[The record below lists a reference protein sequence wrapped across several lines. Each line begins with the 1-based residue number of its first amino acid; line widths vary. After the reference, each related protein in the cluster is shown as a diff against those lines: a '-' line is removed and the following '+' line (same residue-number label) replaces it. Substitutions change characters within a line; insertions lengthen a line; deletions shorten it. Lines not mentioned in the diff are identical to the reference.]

1 VTAIG
6 RDKADF
12 TEPQKI
18 IEIVKSTDADI
29 IINAVAYTSVDL
41 AEEEFELANI
51 INGTTVKELAKVS
64 ASRNIPFLHISTDYV
79 FKGGGNLN
87 WKTSDQTNP
96 QNSYGKSKLIGES
109 GILEA
114 GGPHVIL
121 RTSWVFSSHVNNFV
135 KTMLRLAS
143 NNNELSIVKDQIGG
157 PTCAKDIANALW
169 KIASDFYAGNG
180 ITGIYHF
187 SGKPNS
193 SWANF
198 ASVDLTISIIFWG
211 SVKSALSRPIAVT
224 LGLLHSSLATWPVFP
239 NKSIFILFFQAER
252 QRHHGFEG
260 LSTNLYFLN
269 TTVLFFA
276 APHLELQKVS
286 NLIHF

>member
-1 VTAIG
+1 MKILLFGKTGQVAKELCNRPNVTAIG

-29 IINAVAYTSVDL
+29 IINAVAYTYVDL

-79 FKGGGNLN
+79 FKGDGNLN

-114 GGPHVIL
+114 GGPYVIL
-121 RTSWVFSSHVNNFV
+121 RTSWVFSSHGNNFV

-143 NNNELSIVKDQIGG
+143 NNTELSIVKDQIGG
-157 PTCAKDIANALW
+157 PTCAKDIADALW
-169 KIASDFYAGNG
+169 KIASDFYAGKG

-198 ASVDLTISIIFWG
+198 ASEIFFQTHQDIKIKQILTKDFLT
-211 SVKSALSRPIAVT
+211 KAKRPLNSR
-224 LGLLHSSLATWPVFP
+224 LDCSSLRIDYGIKQPEWK
-239 NKSIFILFFQAER
+239 KSL
-252 QRHHGFEG
+252 
-260 LSTNLYFLN
+260 TN
-269 TTVLFFA
+269 VLA
-276 APHLELQKVS
+276 
-286 NLIHF
+286 NLK

>member
-1 VTAIG
+1 MKILLFGKTGQVAKELCNRPNVTAIG

-12 TEPQKI
+12 TETQKI
-18 IEIVKSTDADI
+18 IEIVESTDADI

-41 AEEEFELANI
+41 AEDEFKLANI
-51 INGTTVKELAKVS
+51 INGTTVKEIAKVS

-79 FKGGGNLN
+79 FKGDGNLN

-121 RTSWVFSSHVNNFV
+121 RTSWVFSSHGNNFV

-143 NNNELSIVKDQIGG
+143 NNHELSIVKDQIGG
-157 PTCAKDIANALW
+157 PTCAKDIADALW

-187 SGKPNS
+187 TGKPNS

-198 ASVDLTISIIFWG
+198 ASEIFSQTHQDIKIKQILTEDFLT
-211 SVKSALSRPIAVT
+211 KAKRPLNSR
-224 LGLLHSSLATWPVFP
+224 LDCSSLRIDYGIEQPEWK
-239 NKSIFILFFQAER
+239 KSL
-252 QRHHGFEG
+252 
-260 LSTNLYFLN
+260 TN
-269 TTVLFFA
+269 VLA
-276 APHLELQKVS
+276 DLK
-286 NLIHF
+286 

>member
-1 VTAIG
+1 MKILLFGKTGQVAKELCNRPNVTAIG

-79 FKGGGNLN
+79 FKGDGNLN
-87 WKTSDQTNP
+87 WKTSDQANP

-121 RTSWVFSSHVNNFV
+121 RTSWVFSSHGNNFV

-143 NNNELSIVKDQIGG
+143 NNSELSIVKDQIGG

-198 ASVDLTISIIFWG
+198 ASEIFSQSQQDIKIKQILTKDFLT
-211 SVKSALSRPIAVT
+211 KAKRPLNSR
-224 LGLLHSSLATWPVFP
+224 LDCSSLRIDYGIKQPEWK
-239 NKSIFILFFQAER
+239 KSL
-252 QRHHGFEG
+252 
-260 LSTNLYFLN
+260 TN
-269 TTVLFFA
+269 VLA
-276 APHLELQKVS
+276 
-286 NLIHF
+286 NLK

>member
-1 VTAIG
+1 MKILLFGKTGQVAKELCNRPNVTAIG

-79 FKGGGNLN
+79 FKGDGNLN

-121 RTSWVFSSHVNNFV
+121 RTSWVFSSHGNNFV

-143 NNNELSIVKDQIGG
+143 NNTELSIVKDQIGG
-157 PTCAKDIANALW
+157 PTCAKDIADALW

-198 ASVDLTISIIFWG
+198 ASEIFFQTHQDIKIKQILTKDFLT
-211 SVKSALSRPIAVT
+211 KAKRPLNSR
-224 LGLLHSSLATWPVFP
+224 LDCSSLRIDYGIKQPEWK
-239 NKSIFILFFQAER
+239 KSL
-252 QRHHGFEG
+252 
-260 LSTNLYFLN
+260 TN
-269 TTVLFFA
+269 VLA
-276 APHLELQKVS
+276 
-286 NLIHF
+286 NLK

>member
-1 VTAIG
+1 MKILLFGKTGQVAKELCNRPNVTAIG

-41 AEEEFELANI
+41 AEEEFELANV

-79 FKGGGNLN
+79 FKGDGNLN

-114 GGPHVIL
+114 GGPYVIL
-121 RTSWVFSSHVNNFV
+121 RTSWVFSSHGNNFV

-143 NNNELSIVKDQIGG
+143 NNNELSIIKDQIGG
-157 PTCAKDIANALW
+157 PTCAKDIADALW

-198 ASVDLTISIIFWG
+198 ASEIFFQTHQDIKIKQILTKDFLT
-211 SVKSALSRPIAVT
+211 KAKRPLNSR
-224 LGLLHSSLATWPVFP
+224 LDCSSLRIDYGIKQPEWK
-239 NKSIFILFFQAER
+239 KSL
-252 QRHHGFEG
+252 
-260 LSTNLYFLN
+260 TN
-269 TTVLFFA
+269 VLA
-276 APHLELQKVS
+276 
-286 NLIHF
+286 NLK

>member
-1 VTAIG
+1 MKILLFGKTGQVAKELCNRPNVTAIG

-41 AEEEFELANI
+41 AEEEFDLANI

-79 FKGGGNLN
+79 FKGDGNLN

-121 RTSWVFSSHVNNFV
+121 RTSWVFSSHGNNFV

-157 PTCAKDIANALW
+157 PTCAKDIADALW

-198 ASVDLTISIIFWG
+198 ASEIFSQTHQDIKIKQILTKDFLT
-211 SVKSALSRPIAVT
+211 KAKRPLNSR
-224 LGLLHSSLATWPVFP
+224 LDCSSLRIDYGIKQPEWK
-239 NKSIFILFFQAER
+239 KSL
-252 QRHHGFEG
+252 
-260 LSTNLYFLN
+260 TN
-269 TTVLFFA
+269 VLA
-276 APHLELQKVS
+276 
-286 NLIHF
+286 NLK

>member
-1 VTAIG
+1 MKILLFGKTGQVAKELCNRPNVTAIG

-79 FKGGGNLN
+79 FKGDGNLN

-121 RTSWVFSSHVNNFV
+121 RTSWVFSSHGNNFV

-143 NNNELSIVKDQIGG
+143 NNTELSIVKDQIGG
-157 PTCAKDIANALW
+157 PTCAKDIADALW

-187 SGKPNS
+187 TGKPNS

-198 ASVDLTISIIFWG
+198 ASEIFFQTHQDIKIKQILTKDFLT
-211 SVKSALSRPIAVT
+211 KAKRPLNSR
-224 LGLLHSSLATWPVFP
+224 LDCSSLRIDYGIKQPEWK
-239 NKSIFILFFQAER
+239 KSL
-252 QRHHGFEG
+252 
-260 LSTNLYFLN
+260 TN
-269 TTVLFFA
+269 VLA
-276 APHLELQKVS
+276 
-286 NLIHF
+286 NLK

>member
-1 VTAIG
+1 MKILLFGKTGQVAKELCNRPNVTAIG

-79 FKGGGNLN
+79 FKGDGNLN

-121 RTSWVFSSHVNNFV
+121 RTSWVFSSHGNNFV

-143 NNNELSIVKDQIGG
+143 NNNELSIIKDQIGG
-157 PTCAKDIANALW
+157 PTCAKDIADALW
-169 KIASDFYAGNG
+169 KIASDFYAGKV

-198 ASVDLTISIIFWG
+198 ASEIFFQTHQDIKIKQILTKDFLT
-211 SVKSALSRPIAVT
+211 KAKRPLNSR
-224 LGLLHSSLATWPVFP
+224 LDCSSLRIDYGIKQPEWK
-239 NKSIFILFFQAER
+239 KSL
-252 QRHHGFEG
+252 
-260 LSTNLYFLN
+260 TN
-269 TTVLFFA
+269 VLA
-276 APHLELQKVS
+276 
-286 NLIHF
+286 NLK

>member
-1 VTAIG
+1 MKILLFGKTGQVAKELCNRPNVTAIG

-79 FKGGGNLN
+79 FKGDGNLN

-121 RTSWVFSSHVNNFV
+121 RTSWVFSSHGNNFV

-143 NNNELSIVKDQIGG
+143 NNNELSIIKDQIGG
-157 PTCAKDIANALW
+157 PTCAKDIADALW
-169 KIASDFYAGNG
+169 KIASDFYGGNG

-198 ASVDLTISIIFWG
+198 ASEIFFQTHQDIKIKQILTKDFLT
-211 SVKSALSRPIAVT
+211 KAKRPLNSR
-224 LGLLHSSLATWPVFP
+224 LDCSSLRIDYGIKQPEWK
-239 NKSIFILFFQAER
+239 KSL
-252 QRHHGFEG
+252 
-260 LSTNLYFLN
+260 TN
-269 TTVLFFA
+269 VLA
-276 APHLELQKVS
+276 
-286 NLIHF
+286 NLK

>member
-1 VTAIG
+1 MKILLFGKTGQVAKELCNRPNVTAIG

-79 FKGGGNLN
+79 FKGDGNLN

-121 RTSWVFSSHVNNFV
+121 RTSWVFSSHGNNFV

-157 PTCAKDIANALW
+157 PTCAKDIADALW
-169 KIASDFYAGNG
+169 KIASDFYAGKG

-198 ASVDLTISIIFWG
+198 ASEIFSQTHQDIKIKQILTKDFLT
-211 SVKSALSRPIAVT
+211 KAKRPLNSR
-224 LGLLHSSLATWPVFP
+224 LDCSSLRIDYGIKQPEWKKGLTNVLA
-239 NKSIFILFFQAER
+239 NLR
-252 QRHHGFEG
+252 QDQ
-260 LSTNLYFLN
+260 L
-269 TTVLFFA
+269 
-276 APHLELQKVS
+276 
-286 NLIHF
+286 

>member
-1 VTAIG
+1 MKILLFGKTGQVAKELCNRPNVTAIG

-79 FKGGGNLN
+79 FKGDGNLN
-87 WKTSDQTNP
+87 WKTTDQTNP
-96 QNSYGKSKLIGES
+96 QSSYGKSKLIGES

-121 RTSWVFSSHVNNFV
+121 RTSWVFSSHGNNFV

-198 ASVDLTISIIFWG
+198 ASEIFSQTHQDIKIKQILTKDFLT
-211 SVKSALSRPIAVT
+211 KAKRPLNSR
-224 LGLLHSSLATWPVFP
+224 LDCSSLRIDYGIKQPEW
-239 NKSIFILFFQAER
+239 KK
-252 QRHHGFEG
+252 G
-260 LSTNLYFLN
+260 LTN
-269 TTVLFFA
+269 VLA
-276 APHLELQKVS
+276 
-286 NLIHF
+286 NLK

>member
-1 VTAIG
+1 MKILLFGKTGQVAKELCNRPNVTAIG

-41 AEEEFELANI
+41 AEEEFKLANI

-121 RTSWVFSSHVNNFV
+121 RTSWVFSSHGNNFV

-198 ASVDLTISIIFWG
+198 ASEIFFQTHQDIKIKQILTKDFLT
-211 SVKSALSRPIAVT
+211 KAKRPLNSR
-224 LGLLHSSLATWPVFP
+224 LDCSSLRIDYGIKQPEW
-239 NKSIFILFFQAER
+239 KK
-252 QRHHGFEG
+252 G
-260 LSTNLYFLN
+260 LTN
-269 TTVLFFA
+269 VLA
-276 APHLELQKVS
+276 
-286 NLIHF
+286 NLK

>member
-1 VTAIG
+1 MKILLFGKTGQVAKELCNRPNVTAIG

-79 FKGGGNLN
+79 FKGDGNLN

-121 RTSWVFSSHVNNFV
+121 RTSWVFSSHGNNFV

-198 ASVDLTISIIFWG
+198 ASEIFSQTHQDIKIKQILTKDFLT
-211 SVKSALSRPIAVT
+211 KAKRPLNSR
-224 LGLLHSSLATWPVFP
+224 LDCSSLRIDYGIKQPEWK
-239 NKSIFILFFQAER
+239 KSL
-252 QRHHGFEG
+252 
-260 LSTNLYFLN
+260 TN
-269 TTVLFFA
+269 VLA
-276 APHLELQKVS
+276 
-286 NLIHF
+286 NLK

>member
-1 VTAIG
+1 MKILLFGKTGQVAKELCNRPNVTAIG

-79 FKGGGNLN
+79 FKGDGNLN
-87 WKTSDQTNP
+87 WKTSDQANP

-121 RTSWVFSSHVNNFV
+121 RTSWVFSSHGNNFV

-198 ASVDLTISIIFWG
+198 ASEIFSQSQQDIKIKQILTKDFLT
-211 SVKSALSRPIAVT
+211 KAKRPLNSR
-224 LGLLHSSLATWPVFP
+224 LDCSSLRIDYGIKQPEW
-239 NKSIFILFFQAER
+239 KK
-252 QRHHGFEG
+252 G
-260 LSTNLYFLN
+260 LTN
-269 TTVLFFA
+269 VLA
-276 APHLELQKVS
+276 
-286 NLIHF
+286 NLK

>member
-1 VTAIG
+1 MKILLFGKTGQVAKELCNRPNVTAIG

-79 FKGGGNLN
+79 FKGDGNLN

-114 GGPHVIL
+114 GGPYVIL
-121 RTSWVFSSHVNNFV
+121 RTSWVFSSHGNNFV

-198 ASVDLTISIIFWG
+198 ASEIFFQTHQDIKIKQILTKDFLT
-211 SVKSALSRPIAVT
+211 KAKRPLNSR
-224 LGLLHSSLATWPVFP
+224 LDCSSLRIDYGIKQPEWKKGLTNVLA
-239 NKSIFILFFQAER
+239 NLR
-252 QRHHGFEG
+252 QDQ
-260 LSTNLYFLN
+260 L
-269 TTVLFFA
+269 
-276 APHLELQKVS
+276 
-286 NLIHF
+286 

>member
-1 VTAIG
+1 MKILLFGKTGQVAKELCNRPNVTAIG

-121 RTSWVFSSHVNNFV
+121 RTSWVFSSHGNNFV

-143 NNNELSIVKDQIGG
+143 NNNELSIIKDQIGG
-157 PTCAKDIANALW
+157 PTCAKDIADALW

-198 ASVDLTISIIFWG
+198 ASEIFSQSQQDIKIKQILTKDFLT
-211 SVKSALSRPIAVT
+211 KAKRPLNSR
-224 LGLLHSSLATWPVFP
+224 LDCSSLRIDYGIKQPEWK
-239 NKSIFILFFQAER
+239 KSL
-252 QRHHGFEG
+252 
-260 LSTNLYFLN
+260 TN
-269 TTVLFFA
+269 VLA
-276 APHLELQKVS
+276 
-286 NLIHF
+286 NLK

>member
-1 VTAIG
+1 MKILLFGKTGQVAKELCNRPNVTAIG

-79 FKGGGNLN
+79 FKGDGNLN
-87 WKTSDQTNP
+87 WKTSDQANP

-121 RTSWVFSSHVNNFV
+121 RTSWVFSSHGNNFV

-143 NNNELSIVKDQIGG
+143 NNNELSIIKDQIGG
-157 PTCAKDIANALW
+157 PTCAKDIADALW

-198 ASVDLTISIIFWG
+198 ASEIFSQSQQDIKIKQILTKDFLT
-211 SVKSALSRPIAVT
+211 KAKRPLNSR
-224 LGLLHSSLATWPVFP
+224 LDCSSLRIDYGIKQPEWK
-239 NKSIFILFFQAER
+239 KSL
-252 QRHHGFEG
+252 
-260 LSTNLYFLN
+260 TN
-269 TTVLFFA
+269 VLA
-276 APHLELQKVS
+276 
-286 NLIHF
+286 NLK

>member
-1 VTAIG
+1 MKILLFGKTGQVAKELCNRPNVTAIG

-79 FKGGGNLN
+79 FKGDGNLN

-114 GGPHVIL
+114 GGPYVIL
-121 RTSWVFSSHVNNFV
+121 RTSWVFSSHGNNFV

-143 NNNELSIVKDQIGG
+143 NNNELSIIKDQIGG
-157 PTCAKDIANALW
+157 PTCAKDIADALW

-198 ASVDLTISIIFWG
+198 ASEIFFQTHQDIKIKQILTKDFLT
-211 SVKSALSRPIAVT
+211 KAKRPLNSR
-224 LGLLHSSLATWPVFP
+224 LDCSSLRIDYGIKQPEWK
-239 NKSIFILFFQAER
+239 KSL
-252 QRHHGFEG
+252 
-260 LSTNLYFLN
+260 TN
-269 TTVLFFA
+269 VLA
-276 APHLELQKVS
+276 
-286 NLIHF
+286 NLK

>member
-1 VTAIG
+1 MKILLFGKTGQVAKELCNRSNVTAIG

-79 FKGGGNLN
+79 FKGDGNLN

-121 RTSWVFSSHVNNFV
+121 RTSWVFSSHGNNFV

-143 NNNELSIVKDQIGG
+143 NNNELSIIKDQIGG
-157 PTCAKDIANALW
+157 PTCAKDIADALW

-198 ASVDLTISIIFWG
+198 ASEIFFQTHQDIKIKQILTKDFLT
-211 SVKSALSRPIAVT
+211 KAKRPLNSR
-224 LGLLHSSLATWPVFP
+224 LDCSSLRIDYGIKQPEWK
-239 NKSIFILFFQAER
+239 KSL
-252 QRHHGFEG
+252 
-260 LSTNLYFLN
+260 TN
-269 TTVLFFA
+269 VLA
-276 APHLELQKVS
+276 
-286 NLIHF
+286 NLK

>member
-1 VTAIG
+1 MKILLFGKTGQVAKELCNRPNVTAIG

-79 FKGGGNLN
+79 FKGDGNLN

-121 RTSWVFSSHVNNFV
+121 RTSWVFSSHGNNFV

-157 PTCAKDIANALW
+157 PTCAKDIADALW

-198 ASVDLTISIIFWG
+198 ASEIFSQTHQDIKIKQILTKDFLT
-211 SVKSALSRPIAVT
+211 KAKRPLNSR
-224 LGLLHSSLATWPVFP
+224 LDCSSLRIDYGIKQPEW
-239 NKSIFILFFQAER
+239 KK
-252 QRHHGFEG
+252 G
-260 LSTNLYFLN
+260 LTN
-269 TTVLFFA
+269 VLA
-276 APHLELQKVS
+276 
-286 NLIHF
+286 NLK

>member
-1 VTAIG
+1 MKILLFGKTGQVAKELCNRPNVTAIG

-79 FKGGGNLN
+79 FKGDGNLN
-87 WKTSDQTNP
+87 WKTSDQANP

-121 RTSWVFSSHVNNFV
+121 RTSWVFSSHGNNFV

-198 ASVDLTISIIFWG
+198 ASEIFSQSQQDIKIKQILTKDFLT
-211 SVKSALSRPIAVT
+211 KAKRPLNSR
-224 LGLLHSSLATWPVFP
+224 LDCSSLRIDYGIKQPEWK
-239 NKSIFILFFQAER
+239 KSL
-252 QRHHGFEG
+252 
-260 LSTNLYFLN
+260 TN
-269 TTVLFFA
+269 VLA
-276 APHLELQKVS
+276 
-286 NLIHF
+286 NLK

>member
-1 VTAIG
+1 MKILLFGKTGQVAKELCNRPNVTAIG

-79 FKGGGNLN
+79 FKGDGNLN

-121 RTSWVFSSHVNNFV
+121 RTSWVFSSHGNNFV

-198 ASVDLTISIIFWG
+198 ASEIFFQTHQDIKIKQILTKDFLT
-211 SVKSALSRPIAVT
+211 KAKRPLNSR
-224 LGLLHSSLATWPVFP
+224 LDCSSLRIDYGIKQPEWKKGLTNVLA
-239 NKSIFILFFQAER
+239 NLR
-252 QRHHGFEG
+252 QDQ
-260 LSTNLYFLN
+260 L
-269 TTVLFFA
+269 
-276 APHLELQKVS
+276 
-286 NLIHF
+286 

>member
-1 VTAIG
+1 MKILLFGKTGQVAKELCNRPNVTAIG

-79 FKGGGNLN
+79 FKGDGNLN

-121 RTSWVFSSHVNNFV
+121 RTSWVFSSHGNNFV

-143 NNNELSIVKDQIGG
+143 NNNELSIIKDQIGG
-157 PTCAKDIANALW
+157 PTCAKDIADALW

-198 ASVDLTISIIFWG
+198 ASEIFSQTHQDIKIKQILTKDFLT
-211 SVKSALSRPIAVT
+211 KAKRPLNSR
-224 LGLLHSSLATWPVFP
+224 LDCSSLRIDYGIKQPEWK
-239 NKSIFILFFQAER
+239 KSL
-252 QRHHGFEG
+252 
-260 LSTNLYFLN
+260 TN
-269 TTVLFFA
+269 VLA
-276 APHLELQKVS
+276 
-286 NLIHF
+286 NLK

>member
-1 VTAIG
+1 MKILLFGKSGQVAKELCNRPNVTAIC

-79 FKGGGNLN
+79 FKGDGNLN

-114 GGPHVIL
+114 GGPYVIL
-121 RTSWVFSSHVNNFV
+121 RTSWVFSSHGNNFV
-135 KTMLRLAS
+135 KTMLRLA
-143 NNNELSIVKDQIGG
+143 QI
-157 PTCAKDIANALW
+157 IM
-169 KIASDFYAGNG
+169 S
-180 ITGIYHF
+180 
-187 SGKPNS
+187 
-193 SWANF
+193 
-198 ASVDLTISIIFWG
+198 
-211 SVKSALSRPIAVT
+211 
-224 LGLLHSSLATWPVFP
+224 
-239 NKSIFILFFQAER
+239 
-252 QRHHGFEG
+252 
-260 LSTNLYFLN
+260 
-269 TTVLFFA
+269 
-276 APHLELQKVS
+276 
-286 NLIHF
+286 

>member
-1 VTAIG
+1 MKILLFGKTGQVAKELCNRPNVTAIG

-79 FKGGGNLN
+79 FKGDGNLN
-87 WKTSDQTNP
+87 WKTTDQTNP

-121 RTSWVFSSHVNNFV
+121 RTSWVFSSHGNNFV

-198 ASVDLTISIIFWG
+198 ASEIFSQISTRY
-211 SVKSALSRPIAVT
+211 KD
-224 LGLLHSSLATWPVFP
+224 
-239 NKSIFILFFQAER
+239 
-252 QRHHGFEG
+252 
-260 LSTNLYFLN
+260 
-269 TTVLFFA
+269 
-276 APHLELQKVS
+276 
-286 NLIHF
+286 

>member
-1 VTAIG
+1 MKILLFGKTGQVAKELCNRPNVTAIG

-51 INGTTVKELAKVS
+51 INGATVKELAKVS

-121 RTSWVFSSHVNNFV
+121 RTSWVFSSHGNNFV

-143 NNNELSIVKDQIGG
+143 NNNELSIIKDQIGG
-157 PTCAKDIANALW
+157 PTCAKDIADALW

-187 SGKPNS
+187 PGKPNS

-198 ASVDLTISIIFWG
+198 ASEIFFQTYQDIKIKQILTKDFLT
-211 SVKSALSRPIAVT
+211 KAKRPLNSR
-224 LGLLHSSLATWPVFP
+224 LDCSSLRIDYGIKQPEWK
-239 NKSIFILFFQAER
+239 KSL
-252 QRHHGFEG
+252 
-260 LSTNLYFLN
+260 TN
-269 TTVLFFA
+269 VLA
-276 APHLELQKVS
+276 
-286 NLIHF
+286 NLK

>member
-1 VTAIG
+1 MKILLFGKTGQVAKELCNRPNVTAIG

-79 FKGGGNLN
+79 FKGDGNLN

-114 GGPHVIL
+114 GGPYVIL
-121 RTSWVFSSHVNNFV
+121 RTSWVFSSHGNNFV

-157 PTCAKDIANALW
+157 PTCAKDIADALW

-198 ASVDLTISIIFWG
+198 ASEIFSQTHQDIKIKQILTKDFLT
-211 SVKSALSRPIAVT
+211 KAKRPLNSR
-224 LGLLHSSLATWPVFP
+224 LDCSSLRIDYGIKQPEWKKGLTNVLA
-239 NKSIFILFFQAER
+239 NLR
-252 QRHHGFEG
+252 QDQ
-260 LSTNLYFLN
+260 L
-269 TTVLFFA
+269 
-276 APHLELQKVS
+276 
-286 NLIHF
+286 

>member
-1 VTAIG
+1 MKILLFGKTGQVAKELCNRPNVTAIG

-79 FKGGGNLN
+79 FKGDGNLN

-121 RTSWVFSSHVNNFV
+121 RTSWVFSSHGNNFV

-198 ASVDLTISIIFWG
+198 ASEIFFQTHQDIKIKQIFTKDFLT
-211 SVKSALSRPIAVT
+211 KAKRPLNSR
-224 LGLLHSSLATWPVFP
+224 LDCSSLRIDYGIKQPEWK
-239 NKSIFILFFQAER
+239 KSL
-252 QRHHGFEG
+252 
-260 LSTNLYFLN
+260 TN
-269 TTVLFFA
+269 VLA
-276 APHLELQKVS
+276 
-286 NLIHF
+286 NLK

>member
-1 VTAIG
+1 MKILLFGKTGQVAKELCNRPNVTAIG

-79 FKGGGNLN
+79 FKGDGNLN

-121 RTSWVFSSHVNNFV
+121 RTSWVFSSHGNNFV

-143 NNNELSIVKDQIGG
+143 NNNELSIIKDQIGG
-157 PTCAKDIANALW
+157 PTCAKDIADALW

-198 ASVDLTISIIFWG
+198 ASEIFFQTHQDIKIKQILTKDFLT
-211 SVKSALSRPIAVT
+211 KAKRPLNSR
-224 LGLLHSSLATWPVFP
+224 LDCSSLRIDYGIKQPEWK
-239 NKSIFILFFQAER
+239 KSL
-252 QRHHGFEG
+252 
-260 LSTNLYFLN
+260 TN
-269 TTVLFFA
+269 VLA
-276 APHLELQKVS
+276 
-286 NLIHF
+286 NLK

>member
-1 VTAIG
+1 MKILLFGKTGQVAKELCNRPNVTAIG

-18 IEIVKSTDADI
+18 IEIVKSSDADI

-79 FKGGGNLN
+79 FKGDGNLN

-121 RTSWVFSSHVNNFV
+121 RTSWVFSSHGNNFV

-143 NNNELSIVKDQIGG
+143 NNNELSIIKDQIGG
-157 PTCAKDIANALW
+157 PTCAKDIADALW

-198 ASVDLTISIIFWG
+198 ASEIFSQSQQDIKIKQILTKDFLT
-211 SVKSALSRPIAVT
+211 KAKRPLNSR
-224 LGLLHSSLATWPVFP
+224 LDCSSLRIDYGIKQPEWK
-239 NKSIFILFFQAER
+239 KSL
-252 QRHHGFEG
+252 
-260 LSTNLYFLN
+260 TN
-269 TTVLFFA
+269 VLA
-276 APHLELQKVS
+276 
-286 NLIHF
+286 NLK

>member
-1 VTAIG
+1 MKILLFGKTGQVAKELCNRPNVTAIG

-79 FKGGGNLN
+79 FKGDGNLN

-96 QNSYGKSKLIGES
+96 QNSYGKSKLIGET

-121 RTSWVFSSHVNNFV
+121 RTSWVFSSHGNNFV

-198 ASVDLTISIIFWG
+198 ASEIFSQSQQDIKIKQILTKDFLT
-211 SVKSALSRPIAVT
+211 KAKRPLNSR
-224 LGLLHSSLATWPVFP
+224 LDCSSLRIDYGIKQPEWK
-239 NKSIFILFFQAER
+239 KSL
-252 QRHHGFEG
+252 
-260 LSTNLYFLN
+260 TN
-269 TTVLFFA
+269 VLA
-276 APHLELQKVS
+276 
-286 NLIHF
+286 NLK

>member
-1 VTAIG
+1 MKILLFGKTGQVAKELCNRPNVTAIG

-79 FKGGGNLN
+79 FKGDGNLN

-121 RTSWVFSSHVNNFV
+121 RTSWVFSSHGNNFV

-198 ASVDLTISIIFWG
+198 ASEIFSQSQQDIKIKQILTKDFLT
-211 SVKSALSRPIAVT
+211 KAKRPLNSR
-224 LGLLHSSLATWPVFP
+224 LDCSSLRIDYGI
-239 NKSIFILFFQAER
+239 KQAEWKKS
-252 QRHHGFEG
+252 
-260 LSTNLYFLN
+260 LTN
-269 TTVLFFA
+269 VLA
-276 APHLELQKVS
+276 
-286 NLIHF
+286 NLK

>member
-1 VTAIG
+1 MKILLFGKTGQVAKELCNRPNVTAIG

-79 FKGGGNLN
+79 FKGDGNLN

-121 RTSWVFSSHVNNFV
+121 RTSWVFSSHGNNFV

-143 NNNELSIVKDQIGG
+143 NNNELSIIKDQIGG
-157 PTCAKDIANALW
+157 PTCAKDIADALW

-198 ASVDLTISIIFWG
+198 ASEIFSQSQQDIKIKQILTKDFLT
-211 SVKSALSRPIAVT
+211 KAKRPLNSR
-224 LGLLHSSLATWPVFP
+224 LDCSSLRIDYGIKQPEWK
-239 NKSIFILFFQAER
+239 KSL
-252 QRHHGFEG
+252 
-260 LSTNLYFLN
+260 TN
-269 TTVLFFA
+269 VLA
-276 APHLELQKVS
+276 
-286 NLIHF
+286 NLK

>member
-1 VTAIG
+1 MKILLFGKTGQVAKELCNRPNVTAIG

-79 FKGGGNLN
+79 FKGDGNLN

-121 RTSWVFSSHVNNFV
+121 RTSWVFSSHGNNFV

-143 NNNELSIVKDQIGG
+143 NNNELSIIKDQIGG
-157 PTCAKDIANALW
+157 PTCAKDFADALW

-198 ASVDLTISIIFWG
+198 ASEIFSQSQQDIKIKQILTKDFLT
-211 SVKSALSRPIAVT
+211 KAKRPLNSR
-224 LGLLHSSLATWPVFP
+224 LDCSSLRIDYGIKQPEW
-239 NKSIFILFFQAER
+239 KK
-252 QRHHGFEG
+252 G
-260 LSTNLYFLN
+260 LTN
-269 TTVLFFA
+269 VLA
-276 APHLELQKVS
+276 
-286 NLIHF
+286 NLK

>member
-1 VTAIG
+1 MKILLFGKTGQVAKELCNRPNVTAIG

-121 RTSWVFSSHVNNFV
+121 RTSWVFSSHGNNFV

-157 PTCAKDIANALW
+157 PTCAKDIADALW

-198 ASVDLTISIIFWG
+198 ASEIFFQTHQDIKIKQILTKDFLT
-211 SVKSALSRPIAVT
+211 KAKRPLNSR
-224 LGLLHSSLATWPVFP
+224 LDCSSLRIDYGIKQPEW
-239 NKSIFILFFQAER
+239 KK
-252 QRHHGFEG
+252 G
-260 LSTNLYFLN
+260 LTN
-269 TTVLFFA
+269 VLA
-276 APHLELQKVS
+276 
-286 NLIHF
+286 NLK

>member
-1 VTAIG
+1 MKILLFGKTGQVAKELCNRPNVTAIG

-121 RTSWVFSSHVNNFV
+121 RTSWVFSSHGNNFV

-198 ASVDLTISIIFWG
+198 ASEIFSQSQQDIKIKQILTKDFLT
-211 SVKSALSRPIAVT
+211 KAKRPLNSR
-224 LGLLHSSLATWPVFP
+224 LDCSSLRIDYGIKQPEW
-239 NKSIFILFFQAER
+239 KK
-252 QRHHGFEG
+252 G
-260 LSTNLYFLN
+260 LTN
-269 TTVLFFA
+269 VLA
-276 APHLELQKVS
+276 
-286 NLIHF
+286 NLK

>member
-1 VTAIG
+1 MKILLFGKTGQVAKELCNRPNVTAIG

-79 FKGGGNLN
+79 FKGDGNLN

-121 RTSWVFSSHVNNFV
+121 RTSWVFSSHGNNFV

-143 NNNELSIVKDQIGG
+143 NNNELSIIKDQIGG
-157 PTCAKDIANALW
+157 PTCAKDIADALW

-198 ASVDLTISIIFWG
+198 ASEIFSQSQQDIKIKQILTKDFLT
-211 SVKSALSRPIAVT
+211 KAKRPLNSR
-224 LGLLHSSLATWPVFP
+224 LDCSSLRIDYGIKQPEW
-239 NKSIFILFFQAER
+239 KK
-252 QRHHGFEG
+252 G
-260 LSTNLYFLN
+260 LTN
-269 TTVLFFA
+269 VLA
-276 APHLELQKVS
+276 
-286 NLIHF
+286 NLK

>member
-1 VTAIG
+1 MKILLFGKTGQVAKELCNRPNVTAIG

-18 IEIVKSTDADI
+18 IEIVKSTNADI
-29 IINAVAYTSVDL
+29 IINAVAYTSFDL

-121 RTSWVFSSHVNNFV
+121 RTSWVFSSHGNNFV

-143 NNNELSIVKDQIGG
+143 NNTELSIVKDQICG
-157 PTCAKDIANALW
+157 PTCAKDIADALW

-198 ASVDLTISIIFWG
+198 ASEIFSQTHQDIKIKQILTKDFLT
-211 SVKSALSRPIAVT
+211 KAKRPLNSR
-224 LGLLHSSLATWPVFP
+224 LDCSSLRIDYGIKQPEW
-239 NKSIFILFFQAER
+239 KK
-252 QRHHGFEG
+252 G
-260 LSTNLYFLN
+260 LTN
-269 TTVLFFA
+269 VLA
-276 APHLELQKVS
+276 
-286 NLIHF
+286 NLK

>member
-1 VTAIG
+1 MKILLFGKTGQVAKELCNRPNVTAIG

-121 RTSWVFSSHVNNFV
+121 RTSWVFSSHGNNFV

-143 NNNELSIVKDQIGG
+143 NNNELSIIKDQIGG
-157 PTCAKDIANALW
+157 PTCAKDIADALW

-187 SGKPNS
+187 PGKPNS

-198 ASVDLTISIIFWG
+198 ASEIFFQTHQDIKIKQILTKDFLT
-211 SVKSALSRPIAVT
+211 KAKRPLNSR
-224 LGLLHSSLATWPVFP
+224 LDCSSLRIDYGIKQPEWK
-239 NKSIFILFFQAER
+239 KSL
-252 QRHHGFEG
+252 
-260 LSTNLYFLN
+260 TN
-269 TTVLFFA
+269 VLA
-276 APHLELQKVS
+276 
-286 NLIHF
+286 NLK